1 MNGLAAGGD
10 PPIRQFIQ
18 TPTEKMETV
27 NKTYAKRG
35 AAIREIIGKFLKEAK
50 IEEAK
55 IEIEEAKIEIEEAK
69 IEIEETKIEEAKIGK
84 YSDWPEATKKA
95 IQRLEAST
103 DHFNRYPDYILG
115 RWGELSAAKIKNAV
129 GKRDQEDDQRAVMGE
144 SAPVVSA

>member
-10 PPIRQFIQ
+10 PSIRQFIKA
-18 TPTEKMETV
+18 PSKEMETV

-35 AAIREIIGKFLKEAK
+35 GAIREIIGKFLLQ
-50 IEEAK
+50 
-55 IEIEEAKIEIEEAK
+55 
-69 IEIEETKIEEAKIGK
+69 AKIGK
-84 YSDWPEATKKA
+84 YNDWPEATKKA
-95 IQRLEAST
+95 IQRLDAST

-129 GKRDQEDDQRAVMGE
+129 GKRDQEDDQKAVMGV

>member
-50 IEEAK
+50 I
-55 IEIEEAKIEIEEAK
+55 
-69 IEIEETKIEEAKIGK
+69 GN
-84 YSDWPEATKKA
+84 YSDWSKDEATKKA
-95 IQRLEAST
+95 IQRLDAST